1 GSEGGGLA
9 DVLVGGADGT
19 PNFDFTGKLP
29 AAWPR
34 TADMAEGELFPFGYG
49 LTYQS
54 PAPAWTALPEDAG
67 ASAAGDSR
75 TFLAAGVPASSWSL
89 HIADPSQPGSQTRLT
104 TFPAEALA
112 GRARITV
119 EDGAVQEGARRFRI
133 SGGESAVSLGTF
145 EPVDISREANGD
157 V

>member
-1 GSEGGGLA
+1 
-9 DVLVGGADGT
+9 
-19 PNFDFTGKLP
+19 
-29 AAWPR
+29 
-34 TADMAEGELFPFGYG
+34 
-49 LTYQS
+49 
-54 PAPAWTALPEDAG
+54 
-67 ASAAGDSR
+67 
-75 TFLAAGVPASSWSL
+75 
-89 HIADPSQPGSQTRLT
+89 RLT

-157 V
+157 VMLLVTLKVNQAPGWAGLAMRDASDTLRVSAVELAESGEFVRYGLSLKCLRDKGVDVT